1 MDSVGRVGRKSP
13 DGGTADWR
21 RTAVVLSQRFIDEVT
36 AVVGADHV
44 LRDTASLEAYS
55 LDALK
60 RSVDGPAEL
69 GGLPGSAAELVVLPG
84 STSEV
89 AGLARLCNRERI
101 ALTPRGAGTGYSGG
115 AVPVGGGIVLSL
127 ERLNRVLEV
136 DRHSLLAVV
145 QPNVITGD
153 LQRAVEAIGL
163 FYPPDP
169 ASLEQ
174 SVIGGNVAECAGGPR
189 AFKYGTTK
197 RYVLGLEAVL
207 PSGDVIRT
215 GGRSVKNVVGYDLT
229 QLLVGSEGTLA
240 IVTEVILRLI
250 PRPPARATLRAPFP
264 TVSDAVAAVGAML
277 AGGVTPAAMELID
290 GECLAALE
298 GQRATSPRQE
308 PAGALLLVEVDGL
321 PTATDEELVRVSR
334 ACEAHG
340 ALDVQQATTETDR
353 DRLWDERR
361 GLSLALRALAPLKLN
376 HDVVV
381 PRGRIRDLFELI
393 DELRASA
400 DLPMP
405 SFGHVGDGNIHVNI
419 LVDPAD
425 RDAMRR
431 ARRAER
437 KLLEGVVGLGGSISG
452 EHGIGFAK
460 APFLELELTPE
471 TIALM
476 RRLKQVFD
484 PNGILNPGKIFPESA
499 PGPGRQ

>member
-1 MDSVGRVGRKSP
+1 MLPDSFV
-13 DGGTADWR
+13 
-21 RTAVVLSQRFIDEVT
+21 DEVR
-36 AVVGADHV
+36 AAVGADYV
-44 LRDTASLEAYS
+44 LGDAPSLEAYS

-60 RSVDGPAEL
+60 RMVGGP
-69 GGLPGSAAELVVLPG
+69 AELVVLPG
-84 STSEV
+84 STAEV
-89 AGLARLCNRERI
+89 ADLARLCTRERI
-101 ALTPRGAGTGYSGG
+101 PLTPRGAGTGYSGG
-115 AVPVGGGIVLSL
+115 AVPAAGGVVLSL
-127 ERLNRVLEV
+127 ERLNRILEI
-136 DRHSLLAVV
+136 DPHSLLAVV
-145 QPNVITGD
+145 EPNVVTGD
-153 LQRAVEAIGL
+153 LQRAVEAVGL

-240 IVTEVILRLI
+240 IVTEIILRLI

-264 TVSDAVAAVGAML
+264 TVGHAVEAVGAML
-277 AGGVTPAAMELID
+277 ADGVMPAAMELID
-290 GECLAALE
+290 AECLRALE
-298 GQRATSPRQE
+298 EQRDTTSRRGLD
-308 PAGALLLVEVDGL
+308 GALLLVEVDGL
-321 PTATDEELVRVSR
+321 PAAIEEEIARVSQ
-334 ACEAHG
+334 ACRAHG
-340 ALDVQQATTETDR
+340 ASDVRQAQTEAER

-361 GLSLALRALAPLKLN
+361 GLSLALRALAPRKIN
-376 HDVVV
+376 NDVVV
-381 PRGRIRDLFELI
+381 PMGKIRDLFELI
-393 DELRASA
+393 DQLRASA

-425 RDAMRR
+425 RDALRR
-431 ARRAER
+431 ATQAER
-437 KLLEGVVGLGGSISG
+437 QLFEGVVSLGGSISG

-460 APFLELELTPE
+460 APFIGLELSPE

-476 RRLKQVFD
+476 RRIKQVFD
-484 PNGILNPGKIFPESA
+484 PNGILNPGKIFPQSV
-499 PGPGRQ
+499 PGPDR